1 MKKKRDPNIPKIEYD
16 NKTFK
21 YRIKDSIVSKHLNK
35 MSGSVN
41 FLWNYCNDISEKE
54 WKKSRKFLSEYDLL
68 GLTRGSSKELNLNSQ
83 TIQMVIEEFCKKRY
97 QFKKVKLNWRS
108 FLKKKTLGW
117 IPFSYQSIK
126 LEGDTAKY
134 LKLKIKYWKSRGL
147 EGQFVSGCFVQDS
160 ENKWYICLVCRTP
173 KLGFSKIGDPVGID
187 LGFLD
192 QIVCSREC
200 SDEEDKKK
208 FTRENL
214 TRKYAEKLAKAQRAK
229 KKKQV
234 TKIHAKIKNIR
245 KDFAH
250 DASKRIADK
259 FAIIKV
265 GNVSSGKLIK
275 TKFAKSVLDAGWGQ
289 FKTLLEYKVR
299 RQGGVFLEVNEMWST
314 VTCSCCFERS
324 GPSGLGALG
333 VRDWVCENCKAVHD
347 RNVNSAKIIEKI
359 PVPGMELRSGIPS
372 L

>member
-1 MKKKRDPNIPKIEYD
+1 MRKKKDPSIPKIEYD

-21 YRIKDSIVSKHLNK
+21 YRIKDSVVSKHLNK

-41 FLWNYCNDISEKE
+41 FLWNYCNDLSEKE
-54 WKKSRKFLSEYDLL
+54 WKKSRKFISEYDLL
-68 GLTRGSSKELNLNSQ
+68 GLTKGSSKELNLNSQ
-83 TIQMVIEEFCKKRY
+83 TIQMVVEEFCKKRY
-97 QFKKVKLNWRS
+97 QFKKIKLNWRS

-126 LEGDTAKY
+126 LEKDTAKY

-160 ENKWYICLVCRTP
+160 ESKWYICLVCRTP
-173 KLGFSKIGDPVGID
+173 KVEFSKLGKIVGID
-187 LGFLD
+187 LGLRE
-192 QIVCSREC
+192 QIVCS
-200 SDEEDKKK
+200 DETKYI
-208 FTRENL
+208 RENL
-214 TRKYAEKLAKAQRAK
+214 TKEYAEKLAKVQRAK
-229 KKKQV
+229 RKKQV
-234 TKIHAKIKNIR
+234 TKIYAKIKNVR

-250 DASKRIADK
+250 KTSKKIADK

-265 GNVSSGKLIK
+265 GNVSSSKLIK

-299 RQGGVFLEVNEMWST
+299 RQGGVFLKVNEMWST
-314 VTCSCCFERS
+314 VTCSGCFKRT
-324 GPSGLGALG
+324 GPSGLSALG
-333 VRDWVCENCKAVHD
+333 VRDWICENCNAVHD
-347 RNVNSAKIIEKI
+347 RNVNSAIIIEKI
-359 PVPGMELRSGIPS
+359 PVPGMELQKGIPS